1 MFNSKKN
8 IKMKKVAVIILADT
22 DTMEAMGR
30 VSNAFMLIK
39 ELAENKDDFK
49 LIFEGAGARWI
60 NELEKQDH
68 KLHGL
73 YKEVKKEI
81 TGVCSFCAQAFGG
94 KTSIEKFG
102 IPLISEYNQH
112 PSIRNLFVEGYEVIT
127 F

>member
-1 MFNSKKN
+1 MNK
-8 IKMKKVAVIILADT
+8 IAVIILADT

-39 ELAENKDDFK
+39 ELAENKDEFK

-60 NELEKQDH
+60 KELEKEDH
-68 KLHGL
+68 KLHVL
-73 YKEVKKEI
+73 YKQIKPHI
-81 TGVCSFCAQAFGG
+81 TGVCSYCAQAFGA
-94 KTSIEKFG
+94 KSSVEKVG

-112 PSIRNLFVEGYEVIT
+112 PSIRNLVVEGFEVIT